1 VRRGTARGRPL
12 HEGNAECD
20 PETHAGCT
28 SSQRE
33 LTDTPEPTTSSRI
46 DFVFARPGSCG
57 ASPLASSVIG
67 DAAVQLHDGRW
78 RWPSD
83 HFGVV
88 SALRCRVGSD

>member
-1 VRRGTARGRPL
+1 
-12 HEGNAECD
+12 
-20 PETHAGCT
+20 
-28 SSQRE
+28 
-33 LTDTPEPTTSSRI
+33 
-46 DFVFARPGSCG
+46 VFARPGSCG